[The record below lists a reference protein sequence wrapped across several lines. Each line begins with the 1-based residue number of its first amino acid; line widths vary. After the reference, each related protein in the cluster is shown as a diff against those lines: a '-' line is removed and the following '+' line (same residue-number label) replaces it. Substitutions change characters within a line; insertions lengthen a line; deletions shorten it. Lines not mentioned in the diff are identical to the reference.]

1 MLPFKIKIC
10 GLTDPANVVPTVEA
24 GAQAIG
30 LNFYQQS
37 KRYLDSR
44 LARLVAAKI
53 PEYIARVG
61 VFVNASIELVIER
74 TKDCGLDFVQLHGDE
89 TPAQML
95 QIQHSLMKLPDP
107 PSIIKA
113 IRLQHDPEIEIGL
126 LIDECRRQG
135 VQLGAVLVDAFST
148 TDYGGTGARADW
160 TALGKWKARRGVP
173 LILAG
178 GINPKNAI
186 EAIHL
191 VRPDALDTASGVE
204 STPGFKD
211 PELVH
216 RLVEAGIIADLT

>member
-10 GLTDPANVVPTVEA
+10 GLTDPANVRPTVEA

-37 KRYLDSR
+37 KRYLDPK
-44 LARLVAAKI
+44 LARLVAEKI

-61 VFVNASIELVIER
+61 VFVNASIEQVIER

-89 TPAQML
+89 TPESML
-95 QIQHSLMKLPDP
+95 QLQHAMMKLPDP
-107 PSIIKA
+107 PGIIKA
-113 IRLQHDPEIEIGL
+113 IRLQHDPETEIGHM
-126 LIDECRRQG
+126 IDECRQQG
-135 VQLGAVLVDAFST
+135 VQLGAVLVDAYSVS
-148 TDYGGTGARADW
+148 DYGGTGSRADW
-160 TALGKWKARRGVP
+160 AALGKWKARRGVP

-178 GINPKNAI
+178 GINAKNVI

-191 VRPDALDTASGVE
+191 VRPDAIDTASGVE
-204 STPGFKD
+204 SSPGYKD

-216 RLVEAGIIADLT
+216 RLVEAGLIGDLT